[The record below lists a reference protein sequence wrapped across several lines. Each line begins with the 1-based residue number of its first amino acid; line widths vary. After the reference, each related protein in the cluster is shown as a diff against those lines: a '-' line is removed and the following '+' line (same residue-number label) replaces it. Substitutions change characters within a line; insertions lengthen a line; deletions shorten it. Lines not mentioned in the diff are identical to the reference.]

1 MHQDGKEL
9 KDIHRLIK
17 EKYKDF
23 GEPTPTPEPK

>member
-1 MHQDGKEL
+1 MHLDGKKPKE
-9 KDIHRLIK
+9 IYQLIV